1 MSNSMDKKRKMSKS
15 GMKSIIVIRSLVGMN
30 KINRISTFLINSL
43 ISILNVA
50 ELTVATRSAIKKHQT
65 MKN

>member
-1 MSNSMDKKRKMSKS
+1 MEKKRKMSKS
-15 GMKSIIVIRSLVGMN
+15 GMKSIIVLRSLVGMN

-50 ELTVATRSAIKKHQT
+50 ELTIATRSVIKKHQT
-65 MKN
+65 TKN

>member
-1 MSNSMDKKRKMSKS
+1 MDKKRKMSKS

-50 ELTVATRSAIKKHQT
+50 ELTVATRSVIKKHQT

>member
-1 MSNSMDKKRKMSKS
+1 MDKKRKMSKS

-30 KINRISTFLINSL
+30 KINRISTFLVNSL

-50 ELTVATRSAIKKHQT
+50 ELTVATRSVIKKHQT

>member
-1 MSNSMDKKRKMSKS
+1 MDKKRKMSKS
-15 GMKSIIVIRSLVGMN
+15 GMKSIIVLRSLVGMN

-50 ELTVATRSAIKKHQT
+50 ELTIAIRSVIKKHQT
-65 MKN
+65 TKN

>member
-50 ELTVATRSAIKKHQT
+50 ELTVATRSVIKKHQT